1 MELDW
6 IKFTEAVEQF
16 NLTPS
21 ALQQLVVAKFVRSY
35 GAKRLIDRLVSV
47 KDLQEIAEKVPELF
61 EAAKENRSVVG
72 RDPMALRSRLLRLA
86 AEKRGLLPL
95 SSQAK
100 KFGLT
105 VHALRVA
112 AKRHKVNLVR
122 VGGRLYVVPDDR
134 WKAFVEARSLQK
146 RTSAPKLD
154 LDLLARLKFT
164 TTEGENGG
172 VESERMGDD

>member
-1 MELDW
+1 MDW
-6 IKFTEAVEQF
+6 MKFKEALEQF

-21 ALQQLVVAKFVRSY
+21 ALQQLIVAKFVRSY
-35 GAKRLIDRLVSV
+35 GAKRLTDRLVSI

-61 EAAKENRSVVG
+61 EAAKENKSVVG

-122 VGGRLYVVPDDR
+122 VGGRLYVVPDER
-134 WKAFVEARSLQK
+134 WQAFVEARSLQ
-146 RTSAPKLD
+146 RRSSAPKLD
-154 LDLLARLKFT
+154 LNLLARLKFDT
-164 TTEGENGG
+164 PKEEHGG
-172 VESERMGDD
+172 ANCERMDVD